1 VRRFLLLIALV
12 AGTLVPATGASA
24 APTVSRLAG
33 SDRYATAVAVSQ
45 SRFGGPI
52 DTVFVATGAAFPDAL
67 AGGPAAARRRA
78 PVLLVERDRIPDATA
93 AELDRLDPAHV
104 VVLGGAASVSDA
116 VMSRLRTY
124 ATSDTNRV
132 AGEDRF
138 ATAAAVSSAT
148 FTASGV
154 PVAYVANGDTFPD
167 ALAGGP
173 AAGASGGPVLL
184 THRDSLPQATIG
196 ELQRVKPNAI
206 AVLGGTAAVSSAV
219 EQQLKTLAP
228 NVGRSEGPDRDATSV
243 AVSKN
248 AFAPGVPAV
257 YVATG
262 AAFADALAGGPVAA
276 LAPGPILL
284 VQRDCMTQV
293 VNDEIDRLNP
303 AKLIVLGG
311 TSAVGTAVEQRRT
324 CPPPSAGPKTPTVV
338 QPSATPAFDADAPDP
353 DVVRVG
359 TTYYAFT
366 TGTTWGN
373 RIGVLT
379 SSSPNTGW
387 RTLTGKSFGSTALP
401 SIPSWQQPDTQWA
414 PGVFAWN
421 NRWVMFYAAQSKAN
435 GHWCLSVA
443 TATGPAGPYSD
454 ASTGPIVCQLDL
466 GGSIDPQPFVD
477 VDGRPWLHWKNND
490 GSSPAVSSVWAAP
503 LGPDGT
509 TLAGPAQLV
518 MSKDSVNHPWQNTVD
533 NPQMAVV
540 DGVHYLFFSG
550 GDFESDRYA
559 VGYAVCDGPA
569 GPCRQPS
576 AGPILSSYGTVAGPA
591 GGTVFDDGAGNWWL
605 SYPAWTAGCTSYAC
619 GGARRFYLAALSFR

>member
-1 VRRFLLLIALV
+1 MALV
-12 AGTLVPATGASA
+12 AGTLVPATGASG

-33 SDRYATAVAVSQ
+33 TDRYATAAAVSQ
-45 SRFGGPI
+45 SRFSGPI
-52 DTVFVATGAAFPDAL
+52 DTVFVATGTAFPDAL
-67 AGGPAAARRRA
+67 AGGPAAARRRG
-78 PVLLVERDRIPDATA
+78 PVLLVERDRIPDATG
-93 AELDRLDPAHV
+93 AELGRLDPAHV
-104 VVLGGAASVSDA
+104 VVLGGAASVSDT
-116 VMSRLRTY
+116 VVSQLRAY
-124 ATSDTNRV
+124 ATSDTTRV

-148 FTASGV
+148 FATPGV

-184 THRDSLPQATIG
+184 THRDSLPQATIA

-219 EQQLKTLAP
+219 EQQLKTLASS
-228 NVGRSEGPDRDATSV
+228 VGRSEGPDRDATSV
-243 AVSKN
+243 AVSRN
-248 AFAPGVPAV
+248 AFGPGVAAV

-284 VQRDCMTQV
+284 VQRDCIAQL
-293 VNDEIDRLNP
+293 VNDEIDRLDP

-311 TSAVGTAVEQRRT
+311 TNAVGSGVEQRRT
-324 CPPPSAGPKTPTVV
+324 CAPPSAGPKTPTVV
-338 QPSATPAFDADAPDP
+338 QPSASPAFGDDAPDP
-353 DVVRVG
+353 DVIRVG

-387 RTLTGKSFGSTALP
+387 RTVTGKSFGSTALP
-401 SIPSWQQPDTQWA
+401 TVPSWQQPDTQWA

-421 NRWVMFYAAQSKAN
+421 NRWVMFYAAKSKAN

-443 TATGPAGPYSD
+443 TASSPAGPYSD
-454 ASTGPIVCQLDL
+454 ASTGPLVCQLDL

-477 VDGRPWLHWKNND
+477 IDGRPWLHWKNND
-490 GSSPAVSSVWAAP
+490 GSAPAVSSVWAAP
-503 LGPDGT
+503 LAAEGT

-533 NPQMAVV
+533 NPQMVVV
-540 DGVHYLFFSG
+540 DGARYLFFSG

-569 GPCRQPS
+569 GPCRQP
-576 AGPILSSYGTVAGPA
+576 GVDPILSSYGTVAGPA
-591 GGTVFDDGAGNWWL
+591 GGTVFDDGAGGWWL
-605 SYPAWTAGCTSYAC
+605 SYHAWTTACTSYSC
-619 GGARRFYLAALSFR
+619 GSARRLYVAALSFR